1 MFGNVLIN
9 PHMLSAEDKST
20 YNQFYCGI
28 CRALGESNGGLSRLT
43 LNYDMTFLALFLS
56 SLYEPQQKQINKKCL
71 IHPKKSQSYIKNEF
85 IEYAADM
92 NIVLAYYKC
101 IDDWH
106 DDKNI
111 IMFSFSSLIASKI
124 KLLKE
129 KYHDKISIIESLICD
144 LSAIEKRN
152 GTPDESSDCFGRI
165 LGEIFRCKND
175 NWENDVYNFGFSL
188 GKFLYLID
196 AATDIENDQKKRSYN
211 PFLTLDISE
220 SEIENILKVIIGEA
234 AEIFEKLPLVQ
245 NENILRNIIYSG
257 VWQKYNSVK
266 AKKERKTL
274 NGHRSL

>member
-9 PHMLSAEDKST
+9 PHVLSAEDKST

-28 CRALGESNGGLSRLT
+28 CRALGEANGGLSRLT

-92 NIVLAYYKC
+92 NIVLAYYKS

-111 IMFSFSSLIASKI
+111 LMFSFSSLIKSRI

-129 KYHDKISIIESLICD
+129 KYPDKISKIESLISD
-144 LSAIEKRN
+144 LSAIENRN
-152 GTPDESSDCFGRI
+152 GTPDESSDCFGKI
-165 LGEIFRCKND
+165 LGEIFRCKSD
-175 NWENDVYNFGFSL
+175 NWENDVYNFGYSL
-188 GKFLYLID
+188 GKFIYLID
-196 AATDIENDQKKRSYN
+196 AAADIEKDQKKRNYN

-220 SEIENILKVIIGEA
+220 SEIENILKVLIGEA

-245 NENILRNIIYSG
+245 NENILRNTIYSG
-257 VWQKYNSVK
+257 VWQKYNSAK
-266 AKKERKTL
+266 AKKERKAI
-274 NGHRSL
+274 NGNRSL